1 MHQRTLILFKCI
13 LLLAGPGEAFLVDR
27 QATPPRERYDLTSLQ
42 AQQMSRRDVLWK
54 SMGASMA
61 LVLSA
66 PASSLAASQ
75 ARVEQWPGVEY
86 LEPIYELKLSVEALS
101 QAAGDASKYPI
112 VTKRLEKFFG
122 GGLLSERNY
131 YAGLGVQYTGQIKY
145 EKNELKEYIRLDKGE
160 RFNSMEDAL
169 NSLKELFET
178 LKKDSPSDADVK
190 GCVNQAG
197 TSLDRWFALVPPSD
211 MERVGK
217 LFIAARQVDVNR
229 NGKVEL
235 EELATM
241 SEEDRVVWKRRVAL
255 VGG

>member
-1 MHQRTLILFKCI
+1 
-13 LLLAGPGEAFLVDR
+13 
-27 QATPPRERYDLTSLQ
+27 
-42 AQQMSRRDVLWK
+42 
-54 SMGASMA
+54 
-61 LVLSA
+61 
-66 PASSLAASQ
+66 
-75 ARVEQWPGVEY
+75 
-86 LEPIYELKLSVEALS
+86 
-101 QAAGDASKYPI
+101 
-112 VTKRLEKFFG
+112 
-122 GGLLSERNY
+122 
-131 YAGLGVQYTGQIKY
+131 
-145 EKNELKEYIRLDKGE
+145 
-160 RFNSMEDAL
+160 MEDAL